1 MTTTISQATAA
12 SLKERVR
19 EPGYQL
25 KTSPTT
31 LAISGVNARTAAL
44 TVGTYFLKAD
54 VDGYAV
60 QGGAAVTATTF
71 SWPVLAFE
79 EQGPFLVTGLADG
92 YFAAITTGASGTLFV
107 KSTEEQ

>member
-12 SLKERVR
+12 NLKERVR

-25 KTSPTT
+25 TVSPTA
-31 LAISGVNARTAAL
+31 LAISGANARTGALAA
-44 TVGTYFLKAD
+44 GSYFLKSD

-71 SWPVLAFE
+71 SWPILAFE

-92 YFAAITTGASGTLFV
+92 YFAAITTGASGNLFV
-107 KSTEEQ
+107 KSAEEQ